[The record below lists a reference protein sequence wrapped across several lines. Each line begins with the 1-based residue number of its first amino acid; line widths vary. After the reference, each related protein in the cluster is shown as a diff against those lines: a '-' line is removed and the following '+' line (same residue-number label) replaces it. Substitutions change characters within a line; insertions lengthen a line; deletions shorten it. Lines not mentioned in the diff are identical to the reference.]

1 MMGTSVYEL
10 KSIYYWY
17 SSESPVC
24 LATEPPSQACYNCE
38 LKNTYQFFF
47 FFGFYFL
54 FFHCVENCTLWK
66 CVNEI
71 STGLLHI
78 RHAVYVGMRECHIFA
93 AFIYGPMFLWRNL
106 VGSQGSENQPFFK
119 MEKKWTWL
127 MKVISFWCWGQVLI
141 LYSTSFSDCFIF
153 KYIHCILNILFAR
166 IRCHWR
172 TQTDILAKCVSVA
185 KYLANTLWIPTLHR
199 WCVESLQSLIS
210 VSLVFKMAQFTSDIT
225 KGPELLTAAEERLIR
240 CGLLL
245 LLLLFFCRV
254 LAAQN

>member
-1 MMGTSVYEL
+1 
-10 KSIYYWY
+10 
-17 SSESPVC
+17 
-24 LATEPPSQACYNCE
+24 
-38 LKNTYQFFF
+38 
-47 FFGFYFL
+47 
-54 FFHCVENCTLWK
+54 
-66 CVNEI
+66 
-71 STGLLHI
+71 
-78 RHAVYVGMRECHIFA
+78 
-93 AFIYGPMFLWRNL
+93 
-106 VGSQGSENQPFFK
+106 
-119 MEKKWTWL
+119 

-245 LLLLFFCRV
+245 LLYFFFVEFLQHRTKILLLYYQHRCIFMANINISPIIVGSFFLCVTIHHSIYV
-254 LAAQN
+254 LQIISILKPKFSLYVVLILKA